1 MAARLCF
8 ARDMVAFVE
17 YLAGLEDRQHR
28 VKRTGE
34 HKGHPIRAKTN
45 QRATGYALFGA
56 PVQISEKSNTDAS
69 TASGVRVRRHST
81 VSGTCTC
88 VVCEVLKEG
97 VAPVS
102 PFHFLARAQHVAIR
116 GYPFNALSEKS
127 LAPLEHSAVLS
138 LALIDANI
146 TDVEKNTFSGFS
158 SLKTLSLDS
167 NRLAS
172 VKQAWFAGLK
182 KLVRL
187 TLSNNN
193 IRQIEPRSFVHLD
206 LLFFLD
212 LESNL
217 LHDVD
222 PAWFNGMR
230 YRMLHMNLSLN
241 PIHTISRGSFQLTKL
256 RSLDLSGTDVSC
268 LDEDVFRGQSWLNR
282 LHVGSGM
289 LSSVNDVKPHELTWS
304 LLRLASTNIRR
315 GSVKL
320 VVAVPRFL
328 FCVSHNGVTPEV
340 SFRWMFYLSD
350 DDVPYNIESQ
360 ESTCRALD
368 LSKSTSSIRA
378 PVVVL
383 ATHGDSLTDKLDT
396 KTLEQCRQVWEYD
409 GGIAVGLME
418 DLVFRLVSLSTG
430 NETFGGVG
438 MSFVQTQDTN
448 TFTTTAHTNG
458 NNAKNI
464 KCILVNKVKHR
475 ELFFTAIRDQPQTHT
490 TSPTYT
496 TDTDHSINLTHYSE
510 YTDKD
515 HTSSEQ
521 GDNSTLQDGST
532 TYAPVHVSEQIEVPS
547 ATDHVLIS
555 VVVSVVVGLAVSSIA
570 VLVWKMCL
578 ARTTEDDRPIGN
590 AQVWTIPRAVAFPGL
605 LRSASL
611 PAGSSR
617 TASHG
622 VVSYTSMPTLLQ
634 SMEPASCDISFDRS
648 VGQRPLPRLPHVYS
662 EVPDDAISVS
672 GVVRSALSTS
682 GSAVAPDDAA
692 SCRSLPAVLPSIEPT
707 YSEIPDHMAAAQ
719 HPLPVSHTYSEV
731 PDDEESVGI
740 PFYADAAE
748 ILLQIVT
755 NRVQNGQAY
764 QDITTRG
771 SITTYGSPEIN
782 NATRQAP
789 DAQGIRAHINLS
801 SRKALVSHVHA
812 TDQSVRTYV
821 NVTDEI
827 LSRGQKITGAH
838 VAFLTFPGAY
848 WQMSGVGSRI
858 TPRRASLP
866 LVTLPITKELQGL
879 HNTTRRASLP
889 TGTLHNTS
897 WLRAIPGEGTR
908 NMARRASLPTVTPP
922 NTYWPWEIPGEGT
935 RNTPRRVSLPT
946 VTLPNTYWPWGIPG
960 EGTHYVTQ
968 SRASLPTV
976 TLPNT
981 YWPWEIPGEGT
992 RNTPRRV
999 SLPTVTLPNT
1009 YWPWGIPGEGTHYVT
1024 QSRASLP
1031 FVTLANTYWPWG
1043 IPGEEK
1049 HDTP

>member
-1 MAARLCF
+1 MALP
-8 ARDMVAFVE
+8 
-17 YLAGLEDRQHR
+17 AGHCA
-28 VKRTGE
+28 
-34 HKGHPIRAKTN
+34 H
-45 QRATGYALFGA
+45 
-56 PVQISEKSNTDAS
+56 
-69 TASGVRVRRHST
+69 
-81 VSGTCTC
+81 CW
-88 VVCEVLKEG
+88 
-97 VAPVS
+97 
-102 PFHFLARAQHVAIR
+102 AQHVAIR
-116 GYPFNALSEKS
+116 GYPFNVLSEKS

-158 SLKTLSLDS
+158 SLRTLSLDS

-172 VKQAWFAGLK
+172 VKQTWFAGLK

-222 PAWFNGMR
+222 PAWFNGLK
-230 YRMLHMNLSLN
+230 YRMLHMNMSLN

-282 LHVGSGM
+282 LHVGSGL
-289 LSSVNDVKPHELTWS
+289 LSSVNDAKPHELTWS
-304 LLRLASTNIRR
+304 LLRLASTNIRK

-320 VVAVPRFL
+320 SVAVPRFL
-328 FCVSHNGVTPEV
+328 FCVSHN
-340 SFRWMFYLSD
+340 
-350 DDVPYNIESQ
+350 
-360 ESTCRALD
+360 
-368 LSKSTSSIRA
+368 
-378 PVVVL
+378 
-383 ATHGDSLTDKLDT
+383 
-396 KTLEQCRQVWEYD
+396 
-409 GGIAVGLME
+409 
-418 DLVFRLVSLSTG
+418 
-430 NETFGGVG
+430 
-438 MSFVQTQDTN
+438 
-448 TFTTTAHTNG
+448 
-458 NNAKNI
+458 
-464 KCILVNKVKHR
+464 
-475 ELFFTAIRDQPQTHT
+475 
-490 TSPTYT
+490 

-510 YTDKD
+510 YTDKE

-521 GDNSTLQDGST
+521 GDNSTLQDGT
-532 TYAPVHVSEQIEVPS
+532 TTCAPVHVSEQIEVPP

-555 VVVSVVVGLAVSSIA
+555 VVVSVVAGLAVSSIA

-578 ARTTEDDRPIGN
+578 VRTREDDRPTDS
-590 AQVWTIPRAVAFPGL
+590 AQVWTIPRGVAFPGL

-634 SMEPASCDISFDRS
+634 SMEPASCEISFDRS
-648 VGQRPLPRLPHVYS
+648 IAQRTLPRPPNVYW
-662 EVPDDAISVS
+662 EVPDDDISVA
-672 GVVRSALSTS
+672 GVVRSASLPALSTS
-682 GSAVAPDDAA
+682 GSTVAPDDAA
-692 SCRSLPAVLPSIEPT
+692 SCRSLSAVLPSTEPT

-755 NRVQNGQAY
+755 SRVQNGQAY

-838 VAFLTFPGAY
+838 VAVLTFPRAY
-848 WQMSGVGSRI
+848 WQISGEGSRI

-879 HNTTRRASLP
+879 HNTTRRAALP
-889 TGTLHNTS
+889 TGTLHYTS

-908 NMARRASLPTVTPP
+908 NMARRASLPTVTP
-922 NTYWPWEIPGEGT
+922 
-935 RNTPRRVSLPT
+935 S
-946 VTLPNTYWPWGIPG
+946 NTYWPWGIPG

-992 RNTPRRV
+992 RNTPRRA

-1024 QSRASLP
+1024 QSQPSPTKYHL
-1031 FVTLANTYWPWG
+1031 
-1043 IPGEEK
+1043 
-1049 HDTP
+1049 